1 MRIRPAEGLALTD
14 PGCYQ
19 LSMADEPGFQLKGT
33 APERYEQYVAPI
45 MAPFVTALLDAVDL
59 CPGATVLDL
68 ACGTGFAARAAAAQA
83 GPTGRVFGADV
94 NEEMLRIATTHHLR
108 HYPDIE
114 FTTASADHLPY
125 PDASFDAVVCQQGAQ
140 FFPDLTAA
148 LTETARVT
156 RPHGRLAATTWAPA
170 ALTSPYFAAQH
181 EVIREYGGPEP
192 AASFAAAFA
201 CTADDLTA
209 SLRTAGF
216 HDAETHELTFDI
228 ALPPLADF
236 APGHL
241 SVLPWAQQIL
251 DKDGPEALT
260 AAGEALTARLTA
272 EGTATFSFTATLT
285 TATR

>member
-1 MRIRPAEGLALTD
+1 
-14 PGCYQ
+14 
-19 LSMADEPGFQLKGT
+19 MADEPGFQLTGT

-59 CPGATVLDL
+59 YPGATVLDL

-94 NEEMLRIATTHHLR
+94 NEGMLRIATAHHPR

-114 FTTASADHLPY
+114 FTTASADDLPY
-125 PDASFDAVVCQQGAQ
+125 PDAAFDAVVCQQGAQ

-148 LTETARVT
+148 LTEAARVT
-156 RPHGRLAATTWAPA
+156 RPHGHFAATTWAPT
-170 ALTSPYFAAQH
+170 ALTSPYFSAQH
-181 EVIREYGGPEP
+181 TVIKEYGGPEA
-192 AASFAAAFA
+192 AASYAAAFS
-201 CTADDLTA
+201 CTADHLTT

-216 HDAETHELTFDI
+216 HDAKAHELTFGI

-251 DKDGPEALT
+251 DKEGPEALT
-260 AAGEALTARLTA
+260 AAGETLTALLTA
-272 EGTATFSFTATLT
+272 HGTETFTFTATLT